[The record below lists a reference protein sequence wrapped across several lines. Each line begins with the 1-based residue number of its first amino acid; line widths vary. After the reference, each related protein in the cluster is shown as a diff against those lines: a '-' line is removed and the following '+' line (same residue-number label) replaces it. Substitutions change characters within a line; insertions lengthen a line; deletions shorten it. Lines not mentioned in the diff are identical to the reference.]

1 MTPSPES
8 YWIGNHYY
16 TAEVIFLR
24 IPKLSKIMM
33 NRREVL
39 SASSAFCKLGVG
51 RRNNWWHRRHPP

>member
-39 SASSAFCKLGVG
+39 SASSAWEEETTGGIVATHHNKKE
-51 RRNNWWHRRHPP
+51 